1 MKNFTLLSGILL
13 LSATTAFAGII
24 DDIKEAEDGAIVYV
38 SENELIEGTI
48 KIEKNLTIKADPNID
63 FVPVLEKV
71 QFSMNGSYSLT
82 IDGIEAYYDG
92 ADEAVVDSK
101 YFLTMTTANTHDK
114 IEILNCKLY
123 GYSRG
128 ILRSD
133 NGNNIATINNL
144 NIKNCDI
151 SEISKGNASYSVLG
165 LKTAK
170 IANATIEN
178 TSFYNCP
185 GGIWYSEQKAAP
197 INLTFKNVNILNCT
211 GFTIKDE
218 NSTNSSK
225 RTINASA
232 NEGSK
237 YLFENCI
244 IDGTYN
250 ASTVANIN
258 IPSASG
264 EEATEVFVIK
274 NSIINHSVTT
284 AGSFDYI
291 TMGLDVDFEN
301 MTITPAEEVA
311 AELTGA
317 SQFVIVRNGE
327 GTGEGNEDIDTSVES
342 VAVESFS
349 ILSNRIVASEISN
362 IEIFNIAGN
371 KVEIGRASCRER
383 VSSPV

>member
-1 MKNFTLLSGILL
+1 M
-13 LSATTAFAGII
+13 
-24 DDIKEAEDGAIVYV
+24 
-38 SENELIEGTI
+38 
-48 KIEKNLTIKADPNID
+48 
-63 FVPVLEKV
+63 
-71 QFSMNGSYSLT
+71 
-82 IDGIEAYYDG
+82 
-92 ADEAVVDSK
+92 
-101 YFLTMTTANTHDK
+101 
-114 IEILNCKLY
+114 
-123 GYSRG
+123 
-128 ILRSD
+128 
-133 NGNNIATINNL
+133 
-144 NIKNCDI
+144 
-151 SEISKGNASYSVLG
+151 G

-371 KVEIGRASCRER
+371 KVASAVAKEDRKS
-383 VSSPV
+383 VV